1 MVRCSKKRSGLRSNR
16 YAEQLLQEAQKLN
29 AGPWIKHS
37 QYVARLACEIAQQAG
52 MDKEK
57 AYVLGLL
64 HDIGRRNG
72 HMEARHALEGY
83 LFLNELGFTEG
94 ARICLTH
101 TFQYKDIDAI
111 NDSWDCSEEE
121 KQFIENY
128 LENITYDD
136 YDKLIQ
142 LCDALSLS
150 DGYCYAEKKM
160 VGSVMKYGFKETTL
174 CKWKAILELKKYFDE
189 KIDGDVY
196 KLFEGK

>member
-1 MVRCSKKRSGLRSNR
+1 MQITAE

-29 AGPWIKHS
+29 DGPWIPHS
-37 QYVARLACEIAQQAG
+37 QYVARLAENIAQKVG
-52 MDKEK
+52 MDSEK
-57 AYVLGLL
+57 AYILGLL

-72 HMEARHALEGY
+72 HMEARHAWEGY
-83 LFLNELGFTEG
+83 LFLSELGFKEG

-111 NDSWDCSEEE
+111 YDSWDCSEEE
-121 KQFIENY
+121 NRFIENY
-128 LENITYDD
+128 LTSIVYDD

-160 VGSVMKYGFKETTL
+160 VSSVMKYGFKESTL
-174 CKWKAILELKKYFDE
+174 CKWNAILELKKYFDE
-189 KIDGDVY
+189 KIEGDVY

>member
-1 MVRCSKKRSGLRSNR
+1 MQITLE
-16 YAEQLLQEAQKLN
+16 YAEQLLIEAGKRN
-29 AGPWIKHS
+29 NGPWITHS
-37 QYVARLACEIAQQAG
+37 QYVACLAEKIAQKAG
-52 MDKEK
+52 MDNEK

-72 HMEARHALEGY
+72 MMEARHAWEGY
-83 LFLNELGFTEG
+83 LYLRDLGFEEG

-101 TFQYKDIDAI
+101 TFQYQDAEAI
-111 NDSWDCSEEE
+111 YDTWDCSDEE

-128 LENITYDD
+128 LKSIIYDD

-150 DGYCYAEKKM
+150 DGYCYAEQKM
-160 VGSVMKYGFKETTL
+160 VSSVMKYGFKETTL
-174 CKWKAILELKKYFDE
+174 SKWNAILELKRYFDE

-196 KLFEGK
+196 MLFES